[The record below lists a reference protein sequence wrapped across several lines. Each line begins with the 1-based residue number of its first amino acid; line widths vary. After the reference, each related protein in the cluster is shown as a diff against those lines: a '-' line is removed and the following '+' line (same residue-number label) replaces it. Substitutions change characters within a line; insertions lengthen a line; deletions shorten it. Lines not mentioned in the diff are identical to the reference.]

1 MGSTLNEG
9 DRLKLAKQLQQT
21 LHTEQSR
28 VIEAQKTHMNNT
40 TTHLQQSIEQDL
52 RLTRL
57 DAMQQ
62 IDTVLRLHTSG
73 KQDTTLEQQQLQLET
88 LRLRVGKTACRY
100 GLLRSPH
107 TALAGV
113 EHDRPRG
120 CGSRR
125 SPHVHEEGLVNV
137 RSSVECEHEIVVE
150 HAAERDRGPRNEAVR

>member
-21 LHTEQSR
+21 LHAEQSR
-28 VIEAQKTHMNNT
+28 VLEAQKAHMDET
-40 TTHLQQSIEQDL
+40 TAHLQQSIEQDL

-88 LRLRVGKTACRY
+88 LRLSVHTMHSQ
-100 GLLRSPH
+100 LR
-107 TALAGV
+107 TMMTNL
-113 EHDRPRG
+113 
-120 CGSRR
+120 
-125 SPHVHEEGLVNV
+125 
-137 RSSVECEHEIVVE
+137 
-150 HAAERDRGPRNEAVR
+150 